1 MLTATSSPTTAFL
14 INGID
19 RAERYCASR
28 SAIGSC
34 DLTTRPEVPHM
45 ATRDEGGQ
53 TRANRQS
60 EEVEEVEDLDSSD
73 LQERQEK
80 LGEDVDDILD
90 EIDSVLEENA
100 EDFVRQYVQKGGG
113 GGDRLPPVS
122 EKPCPDGEQVKPLSY
137 FPRNARR
144 RDGHGLY

>member
-80 LGEDVDDILD
+80 LGKTSTTSSTKSTACSRRMPRIL
-90 EIDSVLEENA
+90 
-100 EDFVRQYVQKGGG
+100 YV
-113 GGDRLPPVS
+113 S
-122 EKPCPDGEQVKPLSY
+122 TY
-137 FPRNARR
+137 RR
-144 RDGHGLY
+144 EASD